1 MTPQQ
6 LHDALNFLSDDLL
19 EQTDALRQR
28 KRFSWKPLAALAACA
43 CLVAGLYLFA
53 PSMASKDSAECAEDK
68 GSSYHSESAF
78 GTYFTGEILT
88 VQTDKIEVQTTDTRQ
103 IVTVSLSALTD
114 IPALVPGQHVR
125 IYSQNE
131 EAAAGSSSTEL
142 IPYKIEIID
151 NKED

>member
-1 MTPQQ
+1 MTPEQ

-28 KRFSWKPLAALAACA
+28 KRISWKPLAALAACA

-53 PSMASKDSAECAEDK
+53 PSTTSKDSAECAEDK
-68 GSSYHSESAF
+68 GSSYYSESAF
-78 GTYFTGEILT
+78 GAYLTGEVLT
-88 VQTDKIEVQTTDTRQ
+88 VQADRIEVRTKDTGH
-103 IVTVSLSALTD
+103 IVTVSLSALED
-114 IPALVPGQHVR
+114 IPSLAPGQHVR
-125 IYSQNE
+125 IYSQTE
-131 EAAAGSSSTEL
+131 ETLAGSSNAEL

>member
-1 MTPQQ
+1 MTPEQ

-28 KRFSWKPLAALAACA
+28 KRINWKPIAAIAACA

-53 PSMASKDSAECAEDK
+53 PSATSKDSAECVEDK
-68 GSSYHSESAF
+68 GSSYHAESAF
-78 GTYFTGEILT
+78 GTYLTGEVLT
-88 VQTDKIEVQTTDTRQ
+88 VQPDKIEVQTESTKT
-103 IVTVSLSALTD
+103 IVTVSLAALED
-114 IPALVPGQHVR
+114 IPSLAPGQKIR
-125 IYSQNE
+125 IYSQTE
-131 EAAAGSSSTEL
+131 ETLAGSSGTEL